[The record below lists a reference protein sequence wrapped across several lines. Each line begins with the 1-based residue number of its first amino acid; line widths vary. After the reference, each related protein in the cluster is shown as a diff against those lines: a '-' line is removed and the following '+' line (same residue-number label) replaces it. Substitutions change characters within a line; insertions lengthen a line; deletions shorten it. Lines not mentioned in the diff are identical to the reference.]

1 MTFTGLAIFFYIVL
15 PSGMKQLY
23 PENPF
28 QYFEEIRTKNVL
40 APSAVPIKTE
50 MLPIQHFI
58 TTAQQ
63 HWGKSEFDNIT
74 VKQPNTQ
81 LAKITLT
88 ELKDH
93 SITRNQAQLVFNAT
107 TGKLLENTRNDSA
120 IATLNAGVYGL
131 HMARFAEPVLR
142 LALFF
147 SGILGCAMIAS
158 GLLLWSL
165 KRQMQKKSY
174 RFHFGYY
181 LVNRLNIAMIIGL
194 PIAMLAYL
202 YANRLIHIL

>member
-28 QYFEEIRTKNVL
+28 QYFEEIRTINVP

-58 TTAQQ
+58 TTQQ

-93 SITRNQAQLVFNAT
+93 SITRNQAQLVLNAT

-142 LALFF
+142 FALFF

-165 KRQMQKKSY
+165 KRQMQK
-174 RFHFGYY
+174 
-181 LVNRLNIAMIIGL
+181 NRIVFTLDIIW
-194 PIAMLAYL
+194 
-202 YANRLIHIL
+202 

>member
-28 QYFEEIRTKNVL
+28 QYFEEIRTKMCL
-40 APSAVPIKTE
+40 LPSAVPIKTE

-58 TTAQQ
+58 TTQQ

-93 SITRNQAQLVFNAT
+93 SITRNQAQLVLNAT

-120 IATLNAGVYGL
+120 IATLNAEYMVCIW
-131 HMARFAEPVLR
+131 HVLPN
-142 LALFF
+142 LFYVSPYF
-147 SGILGCAMIAS
+147 S
-158 GLLLWSL
+158 
-165 KRQMQKKSY
+165 Q
-174 RFHFGYY
+174 
-181 LVNRLNIAMIIGL
+181 
-194 PIAMLAYL
+194 AY
-202 YANRLIHIL
+202 